1 MKTGKLL
8 QAKKIIPREKG
19 LKKSHEKELSES
31 VWAGQ
36 PRYGGDPV
44 KNWTWMASLESEI
57 LFFRLKLK
65 KDNCS
70 PLLSAPIL
78 PRTGFGVS
86 LKDWHK
92 CTFIYFKLKMF
103 KGYFFDTP
111 P

>member
-44 KNWTWMASLESEI
+44 KNWHLDGFTRVWNSL
-57 LFFRLKLK
+57 L
-65 KDNCS
+65 
-70 PLLSAPIL
+70 
-78 PRTGFGVS
+78 
-86 LKDWHK
+86 
-92 CTFIYFKLKMF
+92 
-103 KGYFFDTP
+103 
-111 P
+111 